1 MVFTLLFTIEFSVA
15 ASGRTVHGVLPVCL
29 SQLMFW
35 LHLENIPGF
44 GFGPIG
50 HADSPGCSFPVQRAE
65 AGDIRTQSR
74 VHDLNWEL
82 GREKTK
88 ITKNVFISKIP

>member
-1 MVFTLLFTIEFSVA
+1 MVFTLLFTVEFSVA
-15 ASGRTVHGVLPVCL
+15 AGGRRLHGVLPVGRF
-29 SQLMFW
+29 QLMFW

-65 AGDIRTQSR
+65 AGDIRTKR
-74 VHDLNWEL
+74 TVHNHKL
-82 GREKTK
+82 GIRQGEN
-88 ITKNVFISKIP
+88 KNNKKCVRL